1 MQEQPLE
8 DEQLQDSQGD
18 PDVLAALKQ
27 EVEGEKEEQDGEG
40 HGGKQE
46 EGQEIELY
54 DVACTG
60 FPLPPGY
67 KVKFCIKE
75 DVAREKFVTS
85 VVDDPTLTLNREEA
99 TKIFY
104 KMVELEKELGL
115 ELGPIDLKAQLA
127 LGHGTEGEK
136 EEKED
141 DNEEEKEEKEE
152 KEDDN
157 EEEKEE
163 KEEKEDDN
171 EEEKEEKEEKEDDN
185 EEEKEEKE
193 EKEDDN
199 EEEKE
204 DNNEEEKEEEKYDGP
219 QSSRVEPWI
228 EKMYEEWDS
237 SEDSTVIPS
246 WAASSQDLEEKLANT
261 APEDYMNVAAMHEIK
276 AEKKARREA
285 KQVKGNDD
293 EKAGSDGF
301 TWSPLTKKG
310 FNDFILYCQGVKP
323 TVEPCMQLPYQRPT
337 LEVFKEKVIKWKPI
351 TKGGLRK
358 FMAGFGRQA
367 PDPFASVAEMAL
379 GDFVELSIAADVDN
393 LPKTIAPEIAKSIA
407 YVSELYHKWGVADYE
422 DIEWWLHAEWGP
434 LLVVFLHALSFS
446 LLRSCEE

>member
-1 MQEQPLE
+1 MQEQPPE

-27 EVEGEKEEQDGEG
+27 EVEGETEEQDGEG
-40 HGGKQE
+40 HSGKQE
-46 EGQEIELY
+46 EGEEIELY
-54 DVACTG
+54 EVDTG
-60 FPLPPGY
+60 LPLPPGY
-67 KVKFCIKE
+67 KVKFCINE

-104 KMVELEKELGL
+104 KMVGLEKELGL

-171 EEEKEEKEEKEDDN
+171 EEEKEER
-185 EEEKEEKE
+185 
-193 EKEDDN
+193 
-199 EEEKE
+199 
-204 DNNEEEKEEEKYDGP
+204 EEKEEEKYDGP

-285 KQVKGNDD
+285 KEVKGNDD

-351 TKGGLRK
+351 TKGGLRT

-422 DIEWWLHAEWGP
+422 DIEWWLRAEWGP
-434 LLVVFLHALSFS
+434 LLVVLLHALSFS